1 MIMAVKSD
9 VAKVKAGENLHNPI
23 RRVRWSELQRSSPL
37 DDPDGSLFR
46 SWCPVCDAGLLLVR
60 RTDDFVNFVCWDNC
74 TTCGQVFCY
83 KDEEILGT
91 RVLSPEEL
99 ECSRIHES

>member
-46 SWCPVCDAGLLLVR
+46 SGVPCAMQGCCWCEGL
-60 RTDDFVNFVCWDNC
+60 T
-74 TTCGQVFCY
+74 
-83 KDEEILGT
+83 I
-91 RVLSPEEL
+91 S
-99 ECSRIHES
+99 